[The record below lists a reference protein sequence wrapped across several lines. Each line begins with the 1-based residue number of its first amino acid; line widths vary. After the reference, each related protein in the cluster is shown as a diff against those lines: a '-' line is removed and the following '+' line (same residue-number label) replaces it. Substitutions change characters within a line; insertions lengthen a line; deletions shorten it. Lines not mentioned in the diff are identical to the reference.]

1 MRGSGRLAGGDDSH
15 NPALRTPA
23 GAPQD
28 EAGASGDEARRRGL
42 RRMRQVAVGL
52 LLLAAIVYVGTLD
65 RGGPWP
71 YVHATAEAAMVGAIA
86 DWFAVT
92 ALFRHPLGI
101 PIPHTALIPRRKQA
115 LGVSLQEFVT
125 DNFLVEHVVRDRV
138 TAAGIAGRVGSWLA
152 DPAHRTRVV
161 DEGARLARLGLDR
174 IGDDD
179 VAALVEHELV
189 PRLLDEPLSPLV
201 GNLLAEVVR
210 DGAHHG
216 LVDLVVVEVHRWLL
230 VNEET
235 VAAVVGTRAPWW
247 SPGWLDQQV
256 GQRVH
261 TELLGWVTDVRDDP
275 RHEAR
280 QALDALLG
288 RLANDLQHDPDT
300 MDAAEQLKR
309 RVLGQPRVVTTA
321 TALWN
326 AVRRALVTSLAD
338 PDSAVRAR
346 AHVQLAALAER
357 LRDDAELRTR
367 LDGYAA
373 DLAAFVV
380 TTYGNEITTVITE
393 TVDRWDGDE
402 AARRIELHVGRDLQ
416 FIRINGT
423 LVGGLAGLVIHTL
436 TQLV

>member
-1 MRGSGRLAGGDDSH
+1 MVLSA
-15 NPALRTPA
+15 
-23 GAPQD
+23 D
-28 EAGASGDEARRRGL
+28 EERRRGL
-42 RRMRQVAVGL
+42 RRMRSVALGL
-52 LLLAAIVYVGTLD
+52 LLLAGVVYVLTLD
-65 RGGPWP
+65 RDGGWA
-71 YVHATAEAAMVGAIA
+71 YVHATAEASMVGAIA

-115 LGVSLQEFVT
+115 LGVSLQQFVT
-125 DNFLVEHVVRDRV
+125 DNFLVEQVVRDRV
-138 TAAGIAGRVGSWLA
+138 ASAQISLRVGRWLA
-152 DPAHRTRVV
+152 DPAHCARVV
-161 DEGARLARLGLDR
+161 DEASRLATLGLER

-189 PRLLDEPLSPLV
+189 PRLLDEPLSPV
-201 GNLLAEVVR
+201 AGSLLAEVVR

-216 LVDLVVVEVHRWLL
+216 LVDLVLAEGERWLL
-230 VNEET
+230 ANEET
-235 VAAVVGTRAPWW
+235 VAEVLGTRAPWW
-247 SPGWLDQQV
+247 SPAWLDDRV
-256 GQRVH
+256 THRVH
-261 TELLGWVTDVRDDP
+261 LELLAWVRDIGADP
-275 RHEAR
+275 HHQAR
-280 QALDALLG
+280 RALDAWLTQ
-288 RLANDLQHDPDT
+288 LAIDLQHDPET
-300 MDAAEQLKR
+300 MARAERLKA

-346 AHVQLAALAER
+346 AEVGLRDFGAR
-357 LRDDAELRTR
+357 LTDDAELRGR

-380 TTYGNEITTVITE
+380 TTYGDEITTVITD

-423 LVGGLAGLVIHTL
+423 LVGGLAGLLIYTT
-436 TQLV
+436 TQVL